1 MTRLVIAISVVS
13 NPMRSRNAATMK
25 AHWLPPLR
33 DPCRERGE
41 RMVHTARSFLFGF
54 LRITWSLRHVIHS
67 YPRAPAVEPLNP
79 WADWDTGSQGC
90 LRSGT
95 DPNSRCRPMSSGAV
109 QCGPVS
115 LRREQDVSK
124 SSAEHDDVLSG
135 RQLRGMTRPPANL
148 RVVPARSEDLG
159 CETAGATWVDEE
171 PLRSLCSAASATGH
185 DGESFFG
192 AWVCTD

>member
-1 MTRLVIAISVVS
+1 
-13 NPMRSRNAATMK
+13 
-25 AHWLPPLR
+25 
-33 DPCRERGE
+33 
-41 RMVHTARSFLFGF
+41 MVHTARSFLFGF

-124 SSAEHDDVLSG
+124 SSAEHEERSVGPTTPRDDPAAGEPSG
-135 RQLRGMTRPPANL
+135 CTGQIR
-148 RVVPARSEDLG
+148 RSWVRNRRCDLG
-159 CETAGATWVDEE
+159 
-171 PLRSLCSAASATGH
+171 R
-185 DGESFFG
+185 
-192 AWVCTD
+192 